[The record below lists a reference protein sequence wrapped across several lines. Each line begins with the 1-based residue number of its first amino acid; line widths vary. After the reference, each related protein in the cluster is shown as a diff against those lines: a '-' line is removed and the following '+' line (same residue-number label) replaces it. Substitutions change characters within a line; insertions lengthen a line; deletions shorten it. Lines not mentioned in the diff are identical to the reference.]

1 MKNKT
6 RGLIYMWITVIFWGI
21 SFVATKI
28 IVNTVPPI
36 TAAFLR
42 FFLSSLILVL
52 FIKTKIKYEKKEYVY
67 MLLSGF
73 FGVTAYFLFENS
85 ALQYT
90 TATNGSLIISATPVI
105 YLLFSDILR
114 KSFSHKI
121 RYFGTLLAFF
131 GVALIVLNGRF
142 VLKLNP
148 LGDLLMFGA
157 AFSWI
162 LYTVFIEKLHHH
174 DNLAITRDLN
184 YYGMLFFIP
193 FSLYE
198 LKSAGTCPAF
208 ELWLDPVVITAFL
221 YLGIFCTALG
231 YIWWNK
237 AIRLAGAKT
246 TTNGIF
252 FIPIVTVIADAV
264 LLKNYPNFYTLIG
277 ASLVLAGN
285 YIAEIKD

>member
-6 RGLIYMWITVIFWGI
+6 IGIIYMWITIIFWGI

-28 IVNTVPPI
+28 IVHSVPPI

-42 FFLSSLILVL
+42 FFLSSLILII
-52 FIKTKIKYEKKEYVY
+52 FIRKDIKYEKKEFFY
-67 MLLSGF
+67 MMLAGF
-73 FGVTAYFLFENS
+73 FGVTAYFLFENT
-85 ALQYT
+85 ALQFT
-90 TATNGSLIISATPVI
+90 TPSNGSLIISATPVM

-121 RYFGTLLAFF
+121 RYLGTFLAFS
-131 GVALIVLNGRF
+131 GVSIIVLNGRF
-142 VLKLNP
+142 ILKLNP

-157 AFSWI
+157 SFSWI
-162 LYTVFIEKLHHH
+162 FYTIFIEKLHHH
-174 DNLAITRDLN
+174 DNLIITKDLN
-184 YYGMLFFIP
+184 FYGMIFFLP
-193 FSLYE
+193 FAFFE
-198 LKSAGTCPAF
+198 LKNAGTCPNFQLWIQPKILIAF
-208 ELWLDPVVITAFL
+208 I
-221 YLGIFCTALG
+221 YLGVFCTALG

-252 FIPIVTVIADAV
+252 FIPIVTVIADSIM
-264 LLKNYPNFYTLIG
+264 LKNYPNIYTIIG
-277 ASLVLAGN
+277 ATLVLFGN

>member
-1 MKNKT
+1 M
-6 RGLIYMWITVIFWGI
+6 LITVIFWGI

-28 IVNTVPPI
+28 IVQNIPPM

-42 FFLSSLILVL
+42 FFIATAILLI
-52 FIKTKIKYEKKEYVY
+52 FIRKKIKYTKKELLYII
-67 MLLSGF
+67 LSGF
-73 FGVTAYFLFENS
+73 FGVTAYFLFENV

-90 TATNGSLIISATPVI
+90 TPSNGSLIISATPVI
-105 YLLFSDILR
+105 YLLISDILK

-121 RYFGTLLAFF
+121 RYLGTFLAFF
-131 GVALIVLNGRF
+131 GVTIIVLNGRL

-162 LYTVFIEKLHHH
+162 FYTIFIEKMHHH
-174 DNLAITRDLN
+174 DNLIITRDLN
-184 YYGMLFFIP
+184 FYGMLFFLP
-193 FSLYE
+193 FVFFE
-198 LKSAGTCPAF
+198 LKGYGTCPLFQLWFQPKVIIAF
-208 ELWLDPVVITAFL
+208 IFL
-221 YLGIFCTALG
+221 SVFCTALG

-237 AIRLAGAKT
+237 AIRLAGAQT

-252 FIPIVTVIADAV
+252 FIPVVTVIADAII
-264 LLKNYPNFYTLIG
+264 LKNYPNYLTILG
-277 ASLVLAGN
+277 ASLVLLGN